1 MNPEGDTS
9 ILYAVK
15 ARELGRKGLVVGDR
29 VAMVGD
35 PNGGIDHQVRIVRR
49 ETRSTEL
56 RRTAD
61 DDDPQERVIVANAD
75 LLGVVVAAANP
86 EPRIGFIDRAIVAAL
101 DAAANK

>member
-1 MNPEGDTS
+1 MFFGSVSTVDRGRFTVNPEGDTS

-49 ETRSTEL
+49 EN
-56 RRTAD
+56 RRPTLS
-61 DDDPQERVIVANAD
+61 RYHSHGR
-75 LLGVVVAAANP
+75 LGDV
-86 EPRIGFIDRAIVAAL
+86 
-101 DAAANK
+101 